1 MSREQ
6 PHPPEAAEPGWAKA
20 LPREART
27 FQGNRAGF
35 VTRLLANLVDV
46 TLVSVTV
53 GVLYVGWAGLLFVL
67 SPSRFTFPSTPFAGL
82 LGLGALVAWVSW
94 TVSWATT
101 GRTPGAHVMGIR
113 VVNYHGQRM
122 RWQGAALRA
131 LFCLGFLPGLLWV
144 IISGENRSVQDLV
157 LRTSVIYDWTNRPPP
172 PAGS

>member
-1 MSREQ
+1 MSGQQ
-6 PHPPEAAEPGWAKA
+6 PHPPEASEPGWAKT

-53 GVLYVGWAGLLFVL
+53 GVLYVGWAGLLFVV
-67 SPSRFTFPSTPFAGL
+67 SPAGFTFPSIPLGGL

-94 TVSWATT
+94 TLSWATT
-101 GRTPGAHVMGIR
+101 GRTPGAQVMGIR
-113 VVNYHGQRM
+113 VVNHKGQRM

-144 IISGENRSVQDLV
+144 IVSGENRSVQDLV

-172 PAGS
+172 PASS